1 MIQRIVQ
8 KIKTK
13 KWGKMQN
20 FLMTGHE
27 DDDDDQKK
35 QVKSFR

>member
-13 KWGKMQN
+13 KIGKN
-20 FLMTGHE
+20 SIISNDRTTTTT
-27 DDDDDQKK
+27 
-35 QVKSFR
+35 

>member
-13 KWGKMQN
+13 KWGKTQKI
-20 FLMTGHE
+20 LMTGH
-27 DDDDDQKK
+27 DDQKM